1 MGRLTRIKEFANSL
15 TGRMALG
22 VLLTHALLAP
32 LLFGGLLFI
41 VKTGYQAQFINQVRT
56 ESRLLATIVEQNL
69 PVPDF
74 RARIDDLLLGHD
86 MAFAQIIKPDGSNY
100 YTSANSSSKVNFQE
114 DFFFGQHDDAV
125 YYIAIP
131 LYTDDGQL
139 RATLRL
145 GYNESPTQEQINTAY
160 QRAINLGLIY
170 IALTLALV
178 TFSGLQVTRS
188 LRRLRN
194 AAHKVV
200 LGDTTRQLDVT
211 TSVTEVTS
219 LGQDLERMRSQLV
232 RQGEMLEHQAL
243 HDALTG
249 LPNRILLHDRMQQA
263 ISGALRG
270 GKAVALF
277 LMDLDRFKEIND
289 GLGHHFGD
297 VLLQKVALRLR
308 GALRESDTV
317 ARLGGDEFAILLPV
331 IDDQQHA
338 ELTAQK
344 LLHTLEK
351 PIVTEG
357 HTLIISG
364 SIGIALF
371 PQHGEDIAALMRR
384 ADMAMYK
391 AKRAHSGYALYH
403 PDLDQRMLGELTL
416 AGELRLAIERG
427 ELLVHYQPKID
438 LKSGMVTSA
447 EALVRWQHPHKGLL
461 APEHFLP
468 LAEKN
473 GLIKSITLWV
483 LQEALQQCRRWDE
496 AGLEIPVAVNVSAHN
511 LQTPDLPEYLGQ
523 LLKDTGVQPSWLE
536 LEINES
542 TILTDPAR
550 TLEMLKRLHQLG
562 LAISIDD
569 YGTASASLHYL
580 NRLPTHQ
587 IKIDKSFILNI
598 ADQNNAMIVQAA
610 IALAHS
616 LGRTAIAEGVESKDV
631 LDKLAALGCDMAQGY
646 YMSPPVAPDQL
657 IAWLKSSPWK
667 LQSRT

>member
-1 MGRLTRIKEFANSL
+1 MGRFTRIKEFANSL

-41 VKTGYQAQFINQVRT
+41 VKTGYQAQFIDQVRT

-69 PVPDF
+69 HAADF
-74 RARIDDLLLGHD
+74 RTHIDDLLLGHD
-86 MAFAQIIKPDGSNY
+86 MAFAQIIKPDGSSY

-145 GYNESPTQEQINTAY
+145 GYDESPTQEQINTAY

-188 LRRLRN
+188 LRRLRD
-194 AAHKVV
+194 AARKVV
-200 LGDTTRQLDVT
+200 MGDSTRQLDVT

-232 RQGEMLEHQAL
+232 SQGEMLEYQAL

-263 ISGALRG
+263 ISGALRSG
-270 GKAVALF
+270 EMVALF
-277 LMDLDRFKEIND
+277 LIDLDRFKEIND
-289 GLGHHFGD
+289 GLGHHIGD

-317 ARLGGDEFAILLPV
+317 ARLGGDEFAILLPT

-344 LLHTLEK
+344 ILHTLER
-351 PIVTEG
+351 PIATEG
-357 HTLIISG
+357 HMLTISG

-371 PQHGEDIAALMRR
+371 PLHGEDIAALLRR

-391 AKRAHSGYALYH
+391 AKRAHGGYALYH
-403 PDLDQRMLGELTL
+403 PDLDQRTLGELTL
-416 AGELRLAIERG
+416 AGELRLAVEHR
-427 ELLVHYQPKID
+427 ELVLHYQPKID
-438 LKSGMVTSA
+438 LKSGVVTSV
-447 EALVRWQHPHKGLL
+447 EALVRWRHPHKGLL
-461 APEHFLP
+461 MPGQFLP

-473 GLIKSITLWV
+473 GSIKSITLWA
-483 LQEALQQCRRWDE
+483 LHEALQQCRRWHE
-496 AGLEIPVAVNVSAHN
+496 AGLEIPVAVNLSAHN
-511 LQTPDLPEYLGQ
+511 LQSLDLPEYVGR
-523 LLKDTGVQPSWLE
+523 LLKDTGVQPSQLE

-542 TILTDPAR
+542 AVLSDPTR
-550 TLEMLKRLHQLG
+550 TFGMLRNLHQRG
-562 LAISIDD
+562 IKISIDD
-569 YGTASASLHYL
+569 YGTASSSLHYL
-580 NRLPTHQ
+580 NQLPMHQ
-587 IKIDKSFILNI
+587 IKIDKSFILNM
-598 ADQNNAMIVQAA
+598 ADQNNAVIVQSA

-616 LGRTAIAEGVESKDV
+616 LGRTTIAEGVESKEV

-646 YMSPPVAPDQL
+646 YMSPPVAPDEL
-657 IAWLKSSPWK
+657 VAWLQSSPWK
-667 LQSRT
+667 LQRKT